1 MKGKLF
7 FGTQT
12 GTTEAVAEQIQKE
25 LADLVGECRNI
36 YGVKKEEL
44 EDADFLV
51 LGGSTW
57 GDGELTDDFQDSLH
71 ILEAA
76 NLSGKTVALFALG
89 DQYGYGYNF
98 VSAMKIVY
106 DTVKKCGAREIGSGV
121 SRAGIDFEHSE
132 SLQDDAFLGLVLDEV
147 NQPEMTEKRI
157 KEWVSTVRQE
167 LAQADLTSVG

>member
-57 GDGELTDDFQDSLH
+57 GDGELTDD
-71 ILEAA
+71 
-76 NLSGKTVALFALG
+76 
-89 DQYGYGYNF
+89 
-98 VSAMKIVY
+98 
-106 DTVKKCGAREIGSGV
+106 
-121 SRAGIDFEHSE
+121 
-132 SLQDDAFLGLVLDEV
+132 
-147 NQPEMTEKRI
+147 
-157 KEWVSTVRQE
+157 
-167 LAQADLTSVG
+167 